1 MERFKL
7 ISAVHVFLIR
17 DSQVL
22 LLRRFHTGY
31 EDGNYSVPAGHID
44 GGESVKSAAIRE
56 VEEECSIRIASENLQ
71 GVGVM
76 HRHSRDE
83 RIDFFL
89 MTSRWEGAIS
99 NAEPDKCD
107 DLSWFPLWQL
117 PDNVIP
123 YVKYALANYQ
133 QGNWFMEYGWEQSK

>member
-1 MERFKL
+1 M
-7 ISAVHVFLIR
+7 
-17 DSQVL
+17 L

-31 EDGNYSVPAGHID
+31 EDGNYSVSAGHID

-56 VEEECSIRIASENLQ
+56 AEEECSIRIAPEDLQ
-71 GVGVM
+71 VIGVM
-76 HRHSRDE
+76 HRRSRDE

-89 MTSRWEGAIS
+89 MTSRWEGAIA

-107 DLSWFPLWQL
+107 DLRWYPLSQL

-123 YVKYALANYQ
+123 YVKYALENYGYLQ
-133 QGNWFMEYGWEQSK
+133 SRVGWCPASLPVIRPVLCKTWLIGPSE